1 MSTFAAID
9 IGATKVA
16 VIIAEID
23 DSGGPRLAGI
33 GTATNRGLRKGHV
46 VEIES
51 TAKAVAEAIRKAESM
66 ASRKV
71 RDVTVAISG
80 DAIQS
85 APSVG
90 LVPILNPGQ
99 TITREDVHRVINHS
113 KQTPLPEDREL
124 ILAVPRSYRVDGKR
138 GVVKPVGMSGQR
150 LEAETLLVT
159 APTEQLEAFSECV
172 QQAGFEV
179 ESWMPTALASGEA
192 VTKPGDREAGVA
204 VVDIGGDSTDV
215 AVYLD
220 GSVVF
225 LRTLPVGSQHITK
238 DISVLLKT
246 SLSEAERLKLDA
258 GACGKV
264 ADDEAVYVEQS
275 GTTQR
280 RPFERRVLAEIV
292 TARAKEMVCM
302 ALDAIEEAVPLS
314 RLRSGLVLTGGGSQL
329 TGLSELAKSLAQG
342 MPVRI
347 GFPEPFPGLGDA
359 LAGPEFATSA
369 GLLRFGVR
377 LRDQEGVAAE
387 TGDLRKLI
395 KSFGSIFSTKG
406 REDGN

>member
-16 VIIAEID
+16 VVVAEIEE
-23 DSGGPRLAGI
+23 SGLPRLI
-33 GTATNRGLRKGHV
+33 GFGVSPNSGVKKGHIV
-46 VEIES
+46 DIDAA
-51 TAKAVAEAIRKAESM
+51 AKAVSDAIRKAERMSGR
-66 ASRKV
+66 SI

-90 LVPILNPGQ
+90 LVPILNPTR

-124 ILAVPRSYRVDGKR
+124 ILAVPRSYRVDGQT

-159 APTEQLEAFSECV
+159 APTNQLDNFQKSVRA
-172 QQAGFEV
+172 ADAEV
-179 ESWMPTALASGEA
+179 ESWVPKALASGEA
-192 VTKPGDREAGVA
+192 VTTQSDRDMGVA

-215 AVYLD
+215 AVYQN

-225 LRTLPVGSQHITK
+225 LKTLPVGAHNITN
-238 DISVLLKT
+238 DISILLKT
-246 SLSEAERLKLDA
+246 SLAEAERLKTDA
-258 GACGKV
+258 GSCQDAGES
-264 ADDEAVYVEQS
+264 EAVYVEQ
-275 GTTQR
+275 GGQR
-280 RPFERRVLAEIV
+280 RPFNRKVLSEIV
-292 TARAKEMVCM
+292 TSRAKETLLLAME
-302 ALDAIEEAVPLS
+302 AIEEAADF
-314 RLRSGLVLTGGGSQL
+314 RQLRSGIVLTGGGAKLNGIAQLAKEL
-329 TGLSELAKSLAQG
+329 TGNT
-342 MPVRI
+342 PVRI
-347 GFPEPFPGLGDA
+347 GIPEPFPGLGDII
-359 LAGPEFATSA
+359 AGPEYATSA

-387 TGDLRKLI
+387 TGDIRKLF
-395 KSFGSIFSTKG
+395 KSFSSIFSGKS